1 MRELELLGLAV
12 VPLATYYGVARQ
24 RRWRILVSALY
35 ALVGVLL
42 YANDDMHGWRMAW
55 YLVDLVAMLLILRFL
70 NSPERVDRLVE
81 RIWALT
87 PPEESDRTGV
97 EQELHRLS
105 DEPRLRW
112 MCLELDTG
120 GDLLVTT
127 NLNGR
132 SARRRFRVTEECP
145 HCLLEG
151 LLASFVAVEPVA
163 EIEFYRT
170 GTSQGE
176 GYAAYVHFDRSTA
189 GVRIDVAQT
198 SRMVALPVGDCSVH
212 AL

>member
-1 MRELELLGLAV
+1 MRELELLSLAV
-12 VPLATYYGVARQ
+12 VPLATYYGMARQ
-24 RRWRILVSALY
+24 RRWRILVPALY
-35 ALVGVLL
+35 ALTGVLL

-55 YLVDLVAMLLILRFL
+55 YLADLVAMLLILRFL

-81 RIWALT
+81 KIWALT
-87 PPEESDRTGV
+87 PPVESDRTGV

-127 NLNGR
+127 NLNGK
-132 SARRRFRVTEECP
+132 SSRRRFRVAEECP
-145 HCLLEG
+145 HCLLEA
-151 LLASFVAVEPVA
+151 LLASFVAVEPV
-163 EIEFYRT
+163 EHIEFYRT

-176 GYAAYVHFDRSTA
+176 GYAAYVHFDRPAA

-198 SRMVALPVGDCSVH
+198 NRMVALPAGDCSVH